1 MNTKP
6 AEKERLQHIIEAID
20 RILKFTDGMTVA
32 AFYENEM
39 AQFAVIKNFE
49 IIGEASYRLS
59 RELCDNHSEV
69 EWKKIMA
76 FRHILVHD
84 YCKIDLEVVWR
95 AIQNKITDLKVQIEQ
110 IIESMPSD

>member
-1 MNTKP
+1 MNAKP

-20 RILKFTDGMTVA
+20 RILKFTDGMTVEQ
-32 AFYENEM
+32 FNDNEM

-59 RELCDNHSEV
+59 RELRDEHEAV

-84 YCKIDLEVVWR
+84 YYKIDLEVVWR
-95 AIQNKITDLKVQIEQ
+95 AIQNKITGLKVQIEH
-110 IIESMPSD
+110 IIESIP

>member
-1 MNTKP
+1 MNAKP
-6 AEKERLQHIIEAID
+6 SEKERLEHIIEAID
-20 RILKFTDGMTVA
+20 RILKFTDGMTA
-32 AFYENEM
+32 TEFYDNEM

-59 RELCDNHSEV
+59 KDLRDQHSEV

-84 YCKIDLEVVWR
+84 YYKINLEVVWR
-95 AIQNKITDLKVQIEQ
+95 AIQNKIIGLKTQIEE
-110 IIESMPSD
+110 IIGHV

>member
-1 MNTKP
+1 MNAKP
-6 AEKERLQHIIEAID
+6 SEKERLEHIIEAID
-20 RILKFTDGMTVA
+20 RILKFTDGMTVTE
-32 AFYENEM
+32 FYDNEM

-59 RELCDNHSEV
+59 RDLRDQHDEV

-84 YCKIDLEVVWR
+84 YYKIDLEVVWR
-95 AIQNKITDLKVQIEQ
+95 AIQNKIIDLKAQIEE
-110 IIESMPSD
+110 IHKSFI